1 MRPEVLRAARE
12 LNESAAFDV
21 VMDTLMDEI
30 KDQFMSTPVEQ
41 LEALQLEGKAIDRLR
56 GKVKSALID
65 ILETVHAG

>member
-1 MRPEVLRAARE
+1 VLRAARE
-12 LNESAAFDV
+12 LNESKAFDL

-41 LEALQLEGKAIDRLR
+41 LESLQLEGKAIDRLR

-65 ILETVHAG
+65 ILETVNG